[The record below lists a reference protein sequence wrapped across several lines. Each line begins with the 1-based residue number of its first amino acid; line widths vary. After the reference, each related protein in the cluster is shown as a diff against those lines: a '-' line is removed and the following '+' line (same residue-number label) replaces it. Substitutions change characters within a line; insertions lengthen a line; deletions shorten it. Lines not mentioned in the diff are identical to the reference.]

1 MTLSRRGNTAPR
13 APFTISNEWRAAFE
27 TQCTHELLRKV
38 ERFAERR
45 ARKLSMVGVVVDDDY
60 ASHLVQDVLGDTAT
74 GILRWDHS
82 AERLEDH
89 LMDAIATRVHHEVT
103 RARRFPHVS
112 LDDDPDAARTIL
124 AAADASLLEARQAS
138 PATVRLAD
146 NALHELW
153 ALAEADPEVRR
164 LLSAFASR
172 ATRKADVLSATGMSD
187 QDYHAARNRLDRLVG
202 RLSRDAQPS
211 RSRRKRAVDARPRPR
226 RTVAVT
232 TSPLAAP
239 AGSMPR
245 AHPSVASELTEPAS
259 SHGR

>member
-1 MTLSRRGNTAPR
+1 MTLSRRRNTAPR
-13 APFTISNEWRAAFE
+13 APFAISKEWRAAFE
-27 TQCTHELLRKV
+27 TQCTRELLRKA

-45 ARKLSMVGVVVDDDY
+45 ARKLSTAGVAIDDDY
-60 ASHLVQDVLGDTAT
+60 ARHLVQDVQGDTAT
-74 GILRWDHS
+74 GLLRWDPC

-89 LMDAIATRVHHEVT
+89 IMDAIATRVHHEVA

-112 LDDDPDAARTIL
+112 LDDDPAVSVATL
-124 AAADASLLEARQAS
+124 AAVDATLLAAHEAS
-138 PATVRLAD
+138 PATVKLAD

-164 LLSAFASR
+164 LLGAFASR

-211 RSRRKRAVDARPRPR
+211 RPRRKRASNVRSRPR
-226 RTVAVT
+226 RTAAAT
-232 TSPLAAP
+232 PPPIAAP
-239 AGSMPR
+239 VGPMPR
-245 AHPSVASELTEPAS
+245 ARTPVANELTEPTTA
-259 SHGR
+259 RTR